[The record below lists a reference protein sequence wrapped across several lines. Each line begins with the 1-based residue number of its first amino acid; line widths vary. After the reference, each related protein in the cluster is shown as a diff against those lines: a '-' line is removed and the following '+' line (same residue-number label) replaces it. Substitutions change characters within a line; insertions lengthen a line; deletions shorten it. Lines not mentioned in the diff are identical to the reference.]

1 MEEKMYLS
9 FTDPETKDELLR
21 WWKALDISRGD
32 RAELRRCHSPLNV
45 AFTPTYHRLMGALA
59 KYGPVKEDDLAI
71 VAGVLSHVKTY
82 NPGSF
87 PVQMA
92 SPSSADGKKAKV
104 SGLRFRR
111 LLKIDGDDPDK
122 LYGSMIRVVHLLGD
136 DVDIPSLA
144 NGIYWWNERTK
155 KDWAFAYYEHA
166 PKEEQ

>member
-1 MEEKMYLS
+1 MEQKMFIS
-9 FTDPETKDELLR
+9 FTDPKPKDELIQ
-21 WWKALDISRGD
+21 WWRSLDTSRGD

-45 AFTPTYHRLMGALA
+45 AFTPAYHRLRGALA
-59 KYGPVKEDDLAI
+59 KYGPVKDEDLAV
-71 VAGVLSHVKTY
+71 VAGVLSHVKTN

-92 SPSSADGKKAKV
+92 SPGSIEGKKAKV

-111 LLKIDGDDPDK
+111 LLKIDAKDPDK

-144 NGIYWWNERTK
+144 NSIYWWNERTK

-166 PKEEQ
+166 PKDEP

>member
-1 MEEKMYLS
+1 MEQKISLK
-9 FTDPETKDELLR
+9 FTDPEKKDELLK
-21 WWKALDISRGD
+21 WWNSLDILRAD

-45 AFTPTYHRLMGALA
+45 VFTPTYHRLRGALA
-59 KYGPVKEDDLAI
+59 KYGPVKEEDLAV

-92 SPSSADGKKAKV
+92 SPGSVDSKKAKV

-122 LYGSMIRVVHLLGD
+122 LYASMIRVVHLLSD

-144 NGIYWWNERTK
+144 NSIYWWNELTK
-155 KDWAFAYYEHA
+155 KEWAFAYYEHA
-166 PKEEQ
+166 PSEEK